1 MTQAQAHQTVSPQLP
16 VEWDAQQSSKLYGVR
31 DWGAEYFD
39 ISDEGNAVVSLK
51 FGEKIIQ
58 VPLIDIVHG
67 MKERGLDMPAVLRIE
82 NLLDIRITQ
91 INEAFA
97 RAIKDA
103 GYQNHYRGVFPI
115 KVNQQCHVIEEIAD
129 YGRRYHHGLEA
140 GSKAEL
146 IIAISQLRDHD
157 SLIIC
162 NGYKDEEFIELGLY
176 ARQMGIKCFFVLET
190 ATELATILE
199 RSKALGIEPLI
210 GMRIRLASTV
220 EGHWNGDSGDRSI
233 FGLSTNALLEVVE
246 QLKQADM
253 LHCLQ
258 LLHSHLGSQIPNIR
272 NIRSGVMEACR
283 FYTGLIEEGA
293 PMGYLDLGGGLAV
306 DYEGT
311 RSNSTHSRTT
321 VWMSIVTT

>member
-1 MTQAQAHQTVSPQLP
+1 MTKAQSREALTPDLP
-16 VEWDAQQSSKLYGVR
+16 VVWDAQQSSKLYGVR
-31 DWGAEYFD
+31 DWGTDYFD

-51 FGEKIIQ
+51 FGEKTIQ
-58 VPLIDIVHG
+58 VPLIDIVNG

-97 RAIKDA
+97 RAIEDA

-190 ATELATILE
+190 SNEVTTVLE
-199 RSKALGIEPLI
+199 RSKALGI
-210 GMRIRLASTV
+210 V
-220 EGHWNGDSGDRSI
+220 
-233 FGLSTNALLEVVE
+233 
-246 QLKQADM
+246 
-253 LHCLQ
+253 
-258 LLHSHLGSQIPNIR
+258 
-272 NIRSGVMEACR
+272 
-283 FYTGLIEEGA
+283 
-293 PMGYLDLGGGLAV
+293 
-306 DYEGT
+306 
-311 RSNSTHSRTT
+311 
-321 VWMSIVTT
+321 